1 MIKKSYGTTAPLL
14 IGELL
19 VKEGYL
25 KKEDIDAALKI
36 QQKEAEAAKL
46 PMGETLIRKKLIS
59 PEDLQMLL
67 GHPDLRKDIEILAIE
82 KGLINQK
89 QMDEARLARRKTE
102 QTGNALVR
110 LGSISRD
117 DLDSLIEQERGG
129 IQLGD
134 LARKLNMISDTE
146 LKETLTGK
154 NFQRTIGEIVCDM
167 GLISSIDLGRV
178 LKKYRKQLK
187 IGEILLR
194 QGVIDEGQ
202 YQEVTQEQIHS
213 TDPLGRIMIDKGFV
227 SHEQLC
233 AALSRQYNIPF
244 KKFVGFQFSEKSKKE
259 LIKTVGLKFAEKNLM
274 LPLGLKDRRIKL
286 AVTNPAD
293 ILDNQDLL
301 PLFSRFKVDLV
312 LVTEENFYNLFRT
325 LYGKSI
331 KSFRVADEKKSL
343 QEDVDLVD
351 IDLQQ
356 EDIKDGK
363 TNLYGVS
370 DMEAKQVV
378 DYIIKFGIINNAS
391 DIHIEQDRSG
401 ARLRY
406 RLDGVLQ
413 NAQPEWLDKKVQE
426 VIGAIISRIKIMSD
440 LDIAER
446 RLPQDGVFR
455 INYLDRTSRQRF
467 DLDFRVAT
475 CPAIVGENV
484 TIRILDSRKARVGLD
499 KLNHS
504 QHIIDPVKRFLKSA
518 AGMVLVSGPTGS
530 GKSSTLYGALQYVYN
545 PGIKII
551 TAEDPIEY
559 NFPGIMQTQIKP
571 KINLTFA
578 RLLRSFLRLD
588 PDVIFIGEIRDE
600 ETARIAFDAAQTG
613 HLLLSTIH
621 TNDAV
626 SSITRLLDLNI
637 EQNQIASGL
646 MGVLAQRL
654 VRRVCDVCAREYRP
668 VKEEWSI
675 LFDTYPEHLTFYKG
689 IGCKACNFTGYR
701 GRTLISELLEITRE
715 IARALSRGAIENE
728 IKRLALN
735 AGMRTMI
742 DDGLL
747 KMGQTTLSEIIRVVP
762 IELIK
767 EFKSRT
773 AGQEVAALPE
783 EQPGPDGTAETIKI
797 DTAVVISDPVADAP
811 AIDRLY
817 EDYEFLNKSV
827 ILSPDRSDPVL
838 FKAFIAKIYQKICTR
853 FSCRQVNFSLRPG
866 TGRVDIL
873 AGPAIPVRTESF
885 RPNGNR

>member
-1 MIKKSYGTTAPLL
+1 
-14 IGELL
+14 
-19 VKEGYL
+19 
-25 KKEDIDAALKI
+25 
-36 QQKEAEAAKL
+36 
-46 PMGETLIRKKLIS
+46 
-59 PEDLQMLL
+59 
-67 GHPDLRKDIEILAIE
+67 
-82 KGLINQK
+82 
-89 QMDEARLARRKTE
+89 
-102 QTGNALVR
+102 
-110 LGSISRD
+110 
-117 DLDSLIEQERGG
+117 
-129 IQLGD
+129 
-134 LARKLNMISDTE
+134 
-146 LKETLTGK
+146 
-154 NFQRTIGEIVCDM
+154 
-167 GLISSIDLGRV
+167 
-178 LKKYRKQLK
+178 
-187 IGEILLR
+187 
-194 QGVIDEGQ
+194 
-202 YQEVTQEQIHS
+202 
-213 TDPLGRIMIDKGFV
+213 
-227 SHEQLC
+227 
-233 AALSRQYNIPF
+233 
-244 KKFVGFQFSEKSKKE
+244 
-259 LIKTVGLKFAEKNLM
+259 
-274 LPLGLKDRRIKL
+274 
-286 AVTNPAD
+286 
-293 ILDNQDLL
+293 
-301 PLFSRFKVDLV
+301 
-312 LVTEENFYNLFRT
+312 LVTEESFYDLFRM

-331 KSFRVADEKKSL
+331 KKFRVADEKKSL

-356 EDIKDGK
+356 EDINDGK
-363 TNLYGVS
+363 TNLYRVS
-370 DMEAKQVV
+370 DMEAKQVI

-406 RLDGVLQ
+406 RLDGVLH

-426 VIGAIISRIKIMSD
+426 VIGAIISRIK
-440 LDIAER
+440 
-446 RLPQDGVFR
+446 
-455 INYLDRTSRQRF
+455 YLDRTSRQRF

-504 QHIIDPVKRFLKSA
+504 LHIIDPVKRFLKSA

-668 VKEEWSI
+668 VEEEWSI

-715 IARALSRGAIENE
+715 IARALSKGATENE
-728 IKRLALN
+728 IKQLALN

-747 KMGQTTLSEIIRVVP
+747 KMGQTTLPEIIRVVP

-773 AGQEVAALPE
+773 AGQEEAVLPE
-783 EQPGPDGTAETIKI
+783 EQPGPDGTAEVIKM

-817 EDYEFLNKSV
+817 EDYESLNKAV
-827 ILSPDRSDPVL
+827 TPSPDRSDPAF

-866 TGRVDIL
+866 TERVDIL
-873 AGPAIPVRTESF
+873 AGPALPVRTESF
-885 RPNGNR
+885 RSNGNR